1 MLSGLAS
8 SEFDSAEPA
17 SGGRIRLALVI
28 HSLESGGAERQF
40 LQLVSGLDRTK
51 FEPVIYVGRPSRERP
66 ESNEN
71 CVILGPAPHSR
82 ATAPLQ
88 FAGRIL
94 NLAKHL
100 RRFRPHIL
108 HSFLEERT
116 LWMSAMAER
125 LSPVPVFIG
134 NRRSSVNS
142 YRHNGLQT
150 MLELVSMRRLDAMLT
165 ISHALQEEVI
175 ADGFHRVETIPIGVD
190 VNHFHPGGGEALR
203 AQLGWSNGEKVI
215 GMVANFWPCKGHADF
230 VKAAAILH
238 ARHPECRFVL
248 MGNERGTLA
257 LVRRQIAESGLAGVL
272 HIVEGSLDAA
282 PMYQAMNIYLCTSE
296 SEGFGNAVLEAMAS
310 GVPVVATRVGGLV
323 EALTDGVEGL
333 LIPAG
338 APEAA
343 AAAVERVLHDESS
356 ALHRAD
362 AARQR
367 VLARHSVAG
376 MVRAHE
382 VFYEEFL
389 RESRKRREY
398 DTAHY

>member
-1 MLSGLAS
+1 MLSGLTS
-8 SEFDSAEPA
+8 SPSDSAEPA
-17 SGGRIRLALVI
+17 SGGRIRLALII

-40 LQLVSGLDRTK
+40 LQLVTGLDRTK
-51 FEPVIYVGRPSRERP
+51 FEPIIFVGRPSQERP

-71 CVILGPAPHSR
+71 CVILGPAPYSR

-88 FAGRIL
+88 FAVRIL

-100 RRFRPHIL
+100 RHFRPHIL

-116 LWMSAMAER
+116 LWMSAAADAI
-125 LSPVPVFIG
+125 SPVPVFIG

-142 YRHNGLQT
+142 YRHNALQAT
-150 MLELVSMRRLDAMLT
+150 LERASMRRLDAMLT
-165 ISHALQEEVI
+165 ISHALEREVI
-175 ADGFHRVETIPIGVD
+175 ADGFPRVETIPIGVD
-190 VNHFHPGGGEALR
+190 INHFHPGGGEELR
-203 AQLGWSNGEKVI
+203 AQLGWNNGEKII
-215 GMVANFWPCKGHADF
+215 GMVANFWLCKGHADF

-238 ARHPECRFVL
+238 AHHPECRFLL

-257 LVRRQIAESGLAGVL
+257 GVRRQIAEIGLAGVF

-282 PMYQAMNIYLCTSE
+282 PIYQAMNIYLCTSE

-333 LIPAG
+333 LIPVHSA
-338 APEAA
+338 EAA
-343 AAAVERVLHDESS
+343 AEAVERVLHDELL
-356 ALHRAD
+356 ALHRAA

-389 RESRKRREY
+389 REGRKRREY
-398 DTAHY
+398 DTA